1 MLTHPQTIWPQTLSI
16 CMIVKNEARLL
27 GRCLESCRDIA
38 DEIIINDT
46 GSTDV
51 TVEIA
56 QSHGARVVVSEWKND
71 FSYSRNISLRA
82 ASCAW
87 ILWLDADDVVPSQS
101 IPIINDLKKSVGDQV
116 FGFVVRNQKPGGT
129 GTEFVQAR
137 MFPNDSRICFE
148 RRIHEQMMLSAL
160 RIGLKLVETRAVVEH
175 YGYAEPDL
183 LNQKALR
190 NIGLLLEEYGQ
201 YGPDPVMG
209 VEIADSYLI
218 TGNDAEALLW
228 YKTTLEIPHCEAAFP
243 HIAAQ
248 ALLGWGNILNKAND
262 LENAAD
268 KFRKALALSPGRAD
282 ALFSLAVTLD
292 LQDRKGEALERLKQI
307 VSARAAPLAVGVDF
321 REAKIKS
328 FLRMERLLY
337 DLDKNGETMALAHQ
351 ALGEFRHRPEIQN
364 MAGRIFFRHDKLMD
378 ALHAFEKSLQI
389 DTANNVDAYI
399 GLCKVYLKA
408 GKRETAA
415 QTMESIRPLFEKL
428 PRYWAFFKILYGAI
442 PEGVVQDLV
451 DNNDVDKHVE
461 YLKRIYI

>member
-1 MLTHPQTIWPQTLSI
+1 MPTHPQTLSV
-16 CMIVKNEARLL
+16 CMIVKNEAQVL

-38 DEIIINDT
+38 DEIVVVDT
-46 GSTDV
+46 GSTDA
-51 TVEIA
+51 TVKIA
-56 QSHGARVVVSEWKND
+56 EAQGARVFASEWKND
-71 FSYSRNISLRA
+71 FSYSRNISLRN

-101 IPIINDLKKSVGDQV
+101 VPIINALKKGAPDRV
-116 FGFVVRNQKPGGT
+116 FGFVVRNQKPGNT
-129 GTEFVQAR
+129 GSEFVQAR

-175 YGYAEPDL
+175 HGYADPES

-190 NIGLLLEEYGQ
+190 NIGLLLEEYRQ
-201 YGPDPVMG
+201 SGPDPVMA

-218 TGNDAEALLW
+218 TGDDAEAGLW

-248 ALLGWGNILNKAND
+248 AFLGWGNILNKAND

-268 KFRKALALSPGRAD
+268 KFHKALALSPGRAD

-292 LQDRKGEALERLKQI
+292 LQDRKEEALEHLKQI
-307 VSARAAPLAVGVDF
+307 VSAPAAPLAVGVDF

-364 MAGRIFFRHDKLMD
+364 MAGRIFFRNDRLMD
-378 ALHAFEKSLQI
+378 ALHAFERSLQI

-399 GLCKVYLKA
+399 GLCKVYVKA
-408 GKRETAA
+408 GKSETAA

-428 PRYWAFFKILYGAI
+428 PRYWAFYKILYGAAP
-442 PEGVVQDLV
+442 PEVASGLV
-451 DNNDVDKHVE
+451 DIKDVDKE
-461 YLKRIYI
+461 IGYLRRIY